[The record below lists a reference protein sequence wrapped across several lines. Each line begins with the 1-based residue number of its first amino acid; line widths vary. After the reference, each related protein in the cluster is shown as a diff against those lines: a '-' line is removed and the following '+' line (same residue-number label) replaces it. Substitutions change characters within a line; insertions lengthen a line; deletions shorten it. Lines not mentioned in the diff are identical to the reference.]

1 MQTLDNNPSR
11 STSSFEVRGE
21 TRATQECRGLCAV
34 RRVVLRLGNLSSVNK
49 LFLHSS
55 PKSSKAK
62 ERKRTIPLKEM

>member
-11 STSSFEVRGE
+11 STSSFEVRA
-21 TRATQECRGLCAV
+21 TRECRSLCAV
-34 RRVVLRLGNLSSVNK
+34 RRVVLCLGNLSSVNK